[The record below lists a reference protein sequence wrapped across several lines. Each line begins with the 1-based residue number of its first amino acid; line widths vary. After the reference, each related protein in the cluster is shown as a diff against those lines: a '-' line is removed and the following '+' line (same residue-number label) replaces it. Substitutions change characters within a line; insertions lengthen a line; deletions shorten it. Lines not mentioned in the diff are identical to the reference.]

1 MGPAAVGLRTIWSIP
16 DIAEGVHEPTGHAT
30 SAALSRRISEEVE
43 GGTRC
48 RPPTS
53 LSGQYILVI
62 YRFLL
67 RIFFGVLGIVVIT
80 DSFHRKGS
88 QTKVRSR

>member
-1 MGPAAVGLRTIWSIP
+1 MVSAAADLHTIWSVSGT
-16 DIAEGVHEPTGHAT
+16 AEGVHEPTGHVPVT
-30 SAALSRRISEEVE
+30 ALPYGISEEVSMALCI
-43 GGTRC
+43 THC
-48 RPPTS
+48 
-53 LSGQYILVI
+53 LSFGV

-88 QTKVRSR
+88 QTKVYTIISEA